1 MLHIDS
7 HTQYDAPKKY
17 GGVCMKGSIYTQSDR
32 WIVGWWYQ
40 GKQWKITRYKGQIL
54 YRTHP
59 EKERCYGYKS
69 AQKCLSLMQNR
80 YEESLKG
87 LCAFRIEEFSG
98 KGWTDVIE
106 FYKKWLREVI
116 EPNRKPA
123 TIKGYRSYLR
133 NWIEPFFQINPVM
146 LHEIQLDTLIKLMNY
161 IKLSGKGKS
170 NVMMAFHACLD
181 YAWRSKRIP
190 EIPPFPKKKEY
201 GIVEPTIRWLIE
213 DRQMAIIDAIP
224 EIHRPIFL
232 WLKYHLRRPSEA
244 CALHKEDYDI
254 FQNVFIIR
262 RAISA
267 RRVVNNTKTNVEHVI
282 PCHSSFTDIAKTL
295 LKQNPSRFF
304 FTNPRARRVGR
315 RYTNESLNNIWKKAC
330 RIVGE
335 NIDLYS
341 GLKHSS
347 CSQFINERGLSISD
361 LQEITD
367 HARLDSVRKYAKVE
381 VALKRALM
389 ETTKRLPNL
398 KIVGNKE

>member
-1 MLHIDS
+1 MLQIDS
-7 HTQYDAPKKY
+7 KYDPSKNY
-17 GGVCMKGSIYTQSDR
+17 SGGVCMKGSIYAQGNR

-40 GKQWKITRYKGQIL
+40 GKQWKITRYKGRIL

-80 YEESLKG
+80 YEKYSKG

-106 FYKKWLREVI
+106 FYEKWLREVI

-133 NWIEPFFQINPVM
+133 NWIEPFFQKHPVM
-146 LHEIQLDTLIKLMNY
+146 LHEIQLDILIKLMNY
-161 IKLSGKGKS
+161 INLSGKGKL

-181 YAWRSKRIP
+181 YAWRSKFVP
-190 EIPPFPKKKEY
+190 EMPPFPKKKEY
-201 GIVEPTIRWLIE
+201 GIVEPTIRWLPE
-213 DRQMAIIDAIP
+213 DRQLAIIDEIP
-224 EIHRPIFL
+224 KIHRAIFL

-244 CALHKEDYDI
+244 CALYKEDYDI
-254 FQNVFIIR
+254 FQTVFIIR

-267 RRVVNNTKTNVEHVI
+267 RRVLNNTKTNVEHVI
-282 PCHSSFTDIAKTL
+282 PCHSSFTDTAKTL
-295 LKQNPSRFF
+295 YRQNTSNFL
-304 FTNPRARRVGR
+304 FTNPRARRDGK
-315 RYTNESLNNIWKKAC
+315 RYTNESLNNIWEKAC
-330 RIVGE
+330 KQVGE
-335 NIDLYS
+335 NIGLYS

-347 CSQFINERGLSISD
+347 CSQYINEKGLSISE
-361 LQEITD
+361 LQIITD

-381 VALKRALM
+381 VERKRALM
-389 ETTKRLPNL
+389 ETTKRLPKL
-398 KIVGNKE
+398 KVVDNKE